1 MTNAAILAASALLLF
16 AYLLDILGRR
26 YRLPSVVLLIATG
39 LALRHAL
46 DRLGIV
52 FDGVDAFVPIVGTL
66 GLILIVLEGALDL
79 EVSAGRA
86 PMIVKAATSA
96 AAGVLICTL
105 AFAAL
110 FHYALGFAPYAA
122 ALAAVPLAVISSA
135 VAIPSAT
142 GLAEAPREFVI
153 YESSLSDIV
162 GVLVFYAALASEGSA
177 AAFALDLV
185 GGGALSVAVAL
196 AASLGLYAIVNKAEG
211 HVRFLPMLGGLVC
224 LYAVGKAMHL
234 SPLVFVLVAG
244 LVIGNPHLLDRWP
257 RLKRLHAPDYD
268 RTVREFKGIVAELTF
283 ATKSLFFLLL
293 GYWTDV
299 AALLEPLAWGVAAAG
314 VGFVFVSRRLLLR
327 ALGVD
332 DAASLTWIAPRGLIT
347 VLLFLTAAE
356 TGALRTFPFG
366 ALMLTVL
373 ATASLVALAH
383 HDRDE
388 RKDALAAS
396 AVDASRPTGAR
407 AASTGTTDVPPP
419 A

>member
-39 LALRHAL
+39 LVLRHAL
-46 DRLGIV
+46 DRLGFV
-52 FDGVDAFVPIVGTL
+52 FEGADAFVPIVGTL

-79 EVSAGRA
+79 EVSAERT
-86 PMIVKAATSA
+86 PVIVKAAASA
-96 AAGVLICTL
+96 AAGVVLGSL
-105 AFAAL
+105 AFAAF
-110 FHYALGFAPYAA
+110 FHFGLGFAPYAS
-122 ALAAVPLAVISSA
+122 ALAAVPFAVISSA

-142 GLAEAPREFVI
+142 GLAPAPREFVI

-185 GGGALSVAVAL
+185 GGGALSVVVAL

-224 LYAVGKAMHL
+224 LYAIGKALHL

-257 RLKRLHAPDYD
+257 RLKRLHGPDYD
-268 RTVREFKGIVAELTF
+268 RTVREFRGIVAELTF

-299 AALLEPLAWGVAAAG
+299 AALLEPLAWGVAAAC
-314 VGFVFVSRRLLLR
+314 VGFVYASRRGMLR
-327 ALGVD
+327 ALRVG

-356 TGALRTFPFG
+356 TGTLDAFPFG
-366 ALMLTVL
+366 ALMLAVL
-373 ATASLVALAH
+373 ATSSLVALAH

-388 RKDALAAS
+388 RKSALAAS
-396 AVDASRPTGAR
+396 SSDATRVPAATGA
-407 AASTGTTDVPPP
+407 APQAKDAPP
-419 A
+419 AD

>member
-26 YRLPSVVLLIATG
+26 DRLPSVVLLIATG

-299 AALLEPLAWGVAAAG
+299 AALLDPMAWGVAAAC
-314 VGFVFVSRRLLLR
+314 VGFVYASRRGLLR
-327 ALGVD
+327 ALRVG

-347 VLLFLTAAE
+347 VLLFVTAE
-356 TGALRTFPFG
+356 QSGALGDFPFG
-366 ALMLTVL
+366 ALMLTVI

-388 RKDALAAS
+388 RRTALSTS
-396 AVDASRPTGAR
+396 AIDGTHAPPAAR
-407 AASTGTTDVPPP
+407 AAASRADAPPP
-419 A
+419 G

>member
-1 MTNAAILAASALLLF
+1 VTNAAILAASALLLF
-16 AYLLDILGRR
+16 AYLLDHLGHRF
-26 YRLPSVVLLIATG
+26 RLPSVVLLIVTG
-39 LALRHAL
+39 LVARHAL
-46 DRLGIV
+46 DRMGIV
-52 FDGVDAFVPIVGTL
+52 FDGVDPIVPIVGTL

-79 EVSAGRA
+79 EVSADRTRT
-86 PMIVKAATSA
+86 IVKAGVSA
-96 AAGVLICTL
+96 VIGVVLCAL

-110 FHYALGFAPYAA
+110 FHFVLGYAPYLS
-122 ALAAVPLAVISSA
+122 ALAAIPFAVISSA

-142 GLAEAPREFVI
+142 GFADAPREFVI

-162 GVLVFYAALASEGSA
+162 GVLVFFAALVSKGNPS
-177 AAFALDLV
+177 AFALELF
-185 GGGALSVAVAL
+185 GGGALSVVVAL

-211 HVRFLPMLGGLVC
+211 HVRFLPMLAGLVC
-224 LYAVGKAMHL
+224 LYAIGKALYL

-257 RLKRLHAPDYD
+257 RLKRLHSPDYD

-283 ATKSLFFLLL
+283 ATKALFFLLL

-299 AALLEPLAWGVAAAG
+299 SALLEPLAWGVAAAG

-327 ALGVD
+327 ALRVD